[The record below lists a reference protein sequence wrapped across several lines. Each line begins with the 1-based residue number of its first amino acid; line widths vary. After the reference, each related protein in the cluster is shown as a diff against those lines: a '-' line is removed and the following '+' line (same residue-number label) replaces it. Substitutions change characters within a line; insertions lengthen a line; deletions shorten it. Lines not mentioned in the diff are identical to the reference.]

1 MESAIFIKKLKKYE
15 KYNLSIDRG
24 MKNVLLTGKTPILDE
39 EHVEINPYYLVQATR
54 KLGKEL
60 YSIILEE
67 LKKRTLDINNALK
80 SNIPGDKTFIDKN
93 IKDYI
98 NAFNNTKNKNYS
110 HYKAAFELYSEAY
123 RLLKNENIK
132 NVNVTNDPKL
142 ISLQLNEL
150 ENDRY
155 WGINFDES
163 ISGQNIKHA
172 YEEVFR
178 KIINNIDNTDNTD
191 NIDYTSLLDKIDYM
205 LYDIKYLFNEIFII
219 REEKENEQAHKIF
232 DAINQWCEKFG
243 MPFWNDQK
251 KIAEQIMDKITFT
264 DEIIDDFLKDDD
276 SEKTKSND
284 ESYSQYEWAENTVPI
299 INLISI
305 SLSIYLF
312 DEKWKNYIKKEEIAK
327 DKKKKKSRKDTQG
340 LQRIRDKEKELENV
354 LSMIGISSIY
364 DISDDFVTKADYYH
378 NYIMNNFNSIGH
390 LKLNN
395 YEKKIPYEKDN
406 ITLFYNAR
414 EYEST
419 AIAAW
424 DVFYHDYLGNL
435 GVTKSLPYCD
445 ECHKQIPKGQ
455 AHTIETRAILCDE
468 CYKSRKEEKNRQRVR
483 KYREKKQR
491 KNKKS

>member
-67 LKKRTLDINNALK
+67 LKKRTLDINKALI
-80 SNIPGDKTFIDKN
+80 SNKPKDKAFIDKN
-93 IKDYI
+93 IKKYI
-98 NAFNNTKNKNYS
+98 NAFNNTENKNYS
-110 HYKAAFELYSEAY
+110 HYTFAFEFYSEAY
-123 RLLKNENIK
+123 RLLKKDNLITDNRY
-132 NVNVTNDPKL
+132 DPKIIRRL
-142 ISLQLNEL
+142 IGHMTPYGSWEIRDSYNE
-150 ENDRY
+150 
-155 WGINFDES
+155 IN
-163 ISGQNIKHA
+163 ISNA
-172 YEEVFR
+172 YKEIFR
-178 KIINNIDNTDNTD
+178 MIINNIDT
-191 NIDYTSLLDKIDYM
+191 IDCTSLLYKIDYM
-205 LYDIKYLFNEIFII
+205 LYDIKYLFSEIFII

-232 DAINQWCEKFG
+232 DAINQWCDKFG
-243 MPFWNDQK
+243 MPFWNDPK
-251 KIAEQIMDKITFT
+251 KIAEQMIDKIIFT
-264 DEIIDDFLKDDD
+264 GETIGDLPKDDD
-276 SEKTKSND
+276 SEKTKSNY

-340 LQRIRDKEKELENV
+340 LQRIRDKEKELNYA
-354 LSMIGISSIY
+354 LSMIGMSSIY

-378 NYIMNNFNSIGH
+378 NYIMNNFNAIVD

-395 YEKKIPYEKDN
+395 YEKKIPYEKDDK
-406 ITLFYNAR
+406 TLFYNAR

-435 GVTKSLPYCD
+435 GVTKPLPYCD

-468 CYKSRKEEKNRQRVR
+468 CYKLRKEEKNRQRVR

-491 KNKKS
+491 K